1 MNPPAQSLRE
11 TLAPPGR
18 LEPQK
23 APRPPWNP
31 LTLFVNPAVAA
42 RLWFLVAVGAVAL
55 CALQPY
61 LLIRAYRTRE
71 RVVVLDGSGS
81 FHVSPLLAFEDASKL
96 HEQHALLAC
105 LALLQRNPTGFD
117 QPELLEKLFLP
128 EALQQARADAAR
140 STEEFSR
147 KNLHQ
152 KVEVLKL
159 TVLETRE
166 QVVLVQAEG
175 QLIRTGVVGQ
185 QTFTESPTF
194 TVRFTF
200 ARNPNLSAT
209 GRYPLAVWSYELSF

>member
-1 MNPPAQSLRE
+1 MNPPAPSLRE
-11 TLAPPGR
+11 TAAPPGR
-18 LEPQK
+18 LESHK
-23 APRPPWNP
+23 APRAPWNP

-42 RLWFLVAVGAVAL
+42 RLWFLVAAGAVTL

-81 FHVSPLLAFEDASKL
+81 FHVSPLLAFEEASKL

-105 LALLQRNPTGFD
+105 LALLQRNPAGFD

-152 KVEVLKL
+152 KAEVLKL

-185 QTFTESPTF
+185 QTFTESPAF

-200 ARNPNLSAT
+200 ARNPNLAAT
-209 GRYPLAVWSYELSF
+209 GRYPLAVWNYELSF